1 MGPIISYNISMK
13 KVIIFDVDGTIADV
27 EHRRHL
33 VNGDKGFKPDWTAFR
48 KATRFDTPVQWV
60 CDIAKDTLPKETK
73 LHSSLQET
81 NQKERLLN
89 YKFLNGLV
97 KVIKEFFLDQM
108 VISDVTQNSN
118 LNSLTNLKKSVVKST
133 LYLTTEIKLSIC
145 GDKEELL

>member
-1 MGPIISYNISMK
+1 M
-13 KVIIFDVDGTIADV
+13 VIKGLNPTGL
-27 EHRRHL
+27 HL
-33 VNGDKGFKPDWTAFR
+33 EKQLGLILLFNGF
-48 KATRFDTPVQWV
+48 VILQ
-60 CDIAKDTLPKETK
+60 KDTLPKETK